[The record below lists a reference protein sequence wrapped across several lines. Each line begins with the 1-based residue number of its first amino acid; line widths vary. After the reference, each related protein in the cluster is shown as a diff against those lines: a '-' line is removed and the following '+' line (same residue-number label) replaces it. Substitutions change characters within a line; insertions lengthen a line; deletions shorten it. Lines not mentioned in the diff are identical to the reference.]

1 MEETVQ
7 KEHFYHASSGLNRSR
22 SLRMT
27 QSIFGSQLI
36 NVFSSFMGLA
46 LGVSFTE
53 LDIREIFDR
62 IFCTV
67 FYIEFLAPSF
77 SVC

>member
-1 MEETVQ
+1 MLV
-7 KEHFYHASSGLNRSR
+7 
-22 SLRMT
+22 
-27 QSIFGSQLI
+27 
-36 NVFSSFMGLA
+36 SSFMGLA

-67 FYIEFLAPSF
+67 FLHRVFSTEFLSLLEVELSLVDVHSHHGSIEPISNWI
-77 SVC
+77 